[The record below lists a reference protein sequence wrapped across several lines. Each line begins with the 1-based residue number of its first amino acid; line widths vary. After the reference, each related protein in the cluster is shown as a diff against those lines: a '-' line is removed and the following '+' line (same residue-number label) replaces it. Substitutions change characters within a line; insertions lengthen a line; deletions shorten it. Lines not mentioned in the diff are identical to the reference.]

1 MMQVP
6 EPYSTLLGTLR
17 DDNTPMSLATFYHA
31 LPTAIRARL
40 SHLGSCLGTG
50 SVKQVHAARFKVG
63 GLLGEE
69 HQEQDHKAPM
79 PDKQKSA
86 STADVAVAVL
96 RRNVEDEALA
106 SLTALEASAE
116 LAPVAPRLG
125 QLVYGEFNLFE
136 EGEALKE
143 FAATSIGP
151 SSKVA
156 TYTADTQTHSKFHH
170 LIH

>member
-1 MMQVP
+1 
-6 EPYSTLLGTLR
+6 
-17 DDNTPMSLATFYHA
+17 MSLATFYHN

-40 SHLGSCLGTG
+40 SHLGRCLGTG
-50 SVKQVHAARFKVG
+50 SVKQVHAARFKDG
-63 GLLGEE
+63 GLLGKQQQLLQRQQDT
-69 HQEQDHKAPM
+69 QEAAASSGDAFSAP
-79 PDKQKSA
+79 
-86 STADVAVAVL
+86 VAVAVL

-106 SLTALEASAE
+106 SLTALAASAD

-151 SSKVA
+151 PSGCCKMS
-156 TYTADTQTHSKFHH
+156 F
-170 LIH
+170 

>member
-1 MMQVP
+1 MQVP
-6 EPYSTLLGTLR
+6 EPYCTLLGTLR

-31 LPTAIRARL
+31 LPTAIRGRI

-50 SVKQVHAARFKVG
+50 SVKQVHAARFKIG
-63 GLLGEE
+63 GLLGEQQQAE
-69 HQEQDHKAPM
+69 QKELDHTGQLLYKQESV
-79 PDKQKSA
+79 SA
-86 STADVAVAVL
+86 SDVAVAVL

-151 SSKVA
+151 SS
-156 TYTADTQTHSKFHH
+156 
-170 LIH
+170 

>member
-1 MMQVP
+1 MQVP
-6 EPYSTLLGTLR
+6 EPYCTLLGTLR

-31 LPTAIRARL
+31 LPTAIRGRI

-50 SVKQVHAARFKVG
+50 SVKQVHAARFKIG
-63 GLLGEE
+63 GLFGEQQQAE
-69 HQEQDHKAPM
+69 QKEQDHTGQSLY
-79 PDKQKSA
+79 KQESVSA
-86 STADVAVAVL
+86 SDVAVAVL

-151 SSKVA
+151 SS
-156 TYTADTQTHSKFHH
+156 
-170 LIH
+170 

>member
-1 MMQVP
+1 MVQVP

-17 DDNTPMSLATFYHA
+17 DDNTPMSVATFYHA

-40 SHLGSCLGTG
+40 SHIGSCLGTG

-63 GLLGEE
+63 GLLGKQQQGEQE
-69 HQEQDHKAPM
+69 EQDHKEHAFH
-79 PDKQKSA
+79 KQESG
-86 STADVAVAVL
+86 SDVAVAVL

-106 SLTALEASAE
+106 SLTALEASTD

-143 FAATSIGP
+143 FATTSIGQ
-151 SSKVA
+151 SSMVA
-156 TYTADTQTHSKFHH
+156 SCTHTSISISSFT
-170 LIH
+170 